1 MAEKDLTFKLFGRDV
16 SASRALQGVGSAA
29 QRASRQIEASAR
41 TASAANQA
49 TTASTIGLGNALGN
63 LYTAAAQQAQ
73 SMATLGLSTANS
85 MQQAQIGFT
94 TLLGS
99 AQAAGDYLESL
110 KSFAATTPFEFPGL
124 VDASRLLLGVGVE
137 AQQVIPIMTSLG
149 DAAGALAIDQESFQR
164 IMVAVS
170 QSISS
175 GTIKL
180 GDMNQLMN
188 NGLPVWKLMSEA
200 TGKSVAEL
208 QGLISKGQ
216 LLSAD
221 VLPKMFA
228 EMNKDYGGSMA
239 LQAKTLG
246 GLWSTLKDTLS
257 QGLAE
262 SIQPLIPMITEGL
275 ASAIEY
281 TAQAA
286 AALGTA
292 FRENEPTIRAW
303 ASAVGT
309 GVKFVVEHGDALL
322 DLVGAAATAL
332 GAYKAITAAQ
342 WALNVAL
349 DANPV
354 GVVILALA
362 ALGGAFYL
370 AWQRSEDFRVG
381 FSKAMIAVHGAAQTL
396 VKVVANSLAGVLN
409 VAATVVG
416 VFDKGMATSLHNA
429 AARVQSIATS
439 IDSSIQGIRDRLVN
453 VIVATQYVEVKGL
466 VGGKVANITRAGGNA
481 NTREDRGVSQ
491 ADLAAVTRKATTG
504 GGGPSSIRLPSTG
517 GSAGLGG
524 AGGGGGAST
533 KASARQAVAE
543 DLAGILAALKA
554 GRKEAG
560 KEFAQLAGDVT
571 KAGSAAGRRI
581 VENYAKI
588 VLPLS
593 SRYEAV
599 VKQLAAAQDKLVKLR
614 DDARKYASD
623 VAVSIIQ
630 GSKLGS
636 QESVAGILTSLKE
649 SIAYASQFAATLAKL
664 RALGADATTI
674 GQLVEA
680 GPQQGLKLAAQLA
693 DTGKA
698 GVAQVASLQ
707 KQLKSAA
714 STVGV
719 SSSQAMYGAGIAA
732 AEGLVKGL
740 ASQQGALGKQMEK
753 LGLAM
758 VQAIKKALKIKSPS
772 QVMADVGSY
781 SGLGVIQGL
790 RSQHAAIER
799 ESARMLGAIG
809 SATAR
814 TAGAGAGRGPV
825 EVHQYYFPNSVI
837 GDAAHVQRTVR
848 AAQRRTSAVGAAA

>member
-1 MAEKDLTFKLFGRDV
+1 MAEKDLTFKLFGKDV
-16 SASRALQGVGSAA
+16 SASAALQKVGKHAQAA
-29 QRASRQIEASAR
+29 ARQIEASAR
-41 TASAANQA
+41 SASAANQA

-63 LYTAAAQQAQ
+63 LYTAAANQAR
-73 SMATLGLSTANS
+73 SMAVLGVSTASS
-85 MQQAQIGFT
+85 MQQAEIGFT

-99 AQAAGDYLESL
+99 AQEAGAYLESL
-110 KSFAATTPFEFPGL
+110 KSFAATTPFELPGL

-137 AQQVIPIMTSLG
+137 ANQVIPIMTSLG
-149 DAAGALAIDQESFQR
+149 DAAGALAINQDAFGR

-170 QSISS
+170 QSISA

-180 GDMNQLMN
+180 GDMNQLMT
-188 NGLPVWKLMSEA
+188 NGLPVWKLMSDA
-200 TGKSVAEL
+200 TGKSVTEL
-208 QGLISKGQ
+208 QALISKGQ

-228 EMNKDYGGSMA
+228 QMNKDYGGSMA
-239 LQAKTLG
+239 KQAQTLG

-286 AALGTA
+286 SALGTA
-292 FRENEPTIRAW
+292 FRESEPTIRAW

-309 GVKFVVEHGDALL
+309 GVRFVAEHGDALL
-322 DLVGAAATAL
+322 DLVAAATTAL
-332 GAYKAITAAQ
+332 AAYKAITAAQ

-354 GVVILALA
+354 GAVIIAIAALA
-362 ALGGAFYL
+362 GAFYY
-370 AWQRSEDFRVG
+370 AWQRSEGFRVG
-381 FSKAMIAVHGAAQTL
+381 VSKAMITVHAAVQQL
-396 VKVVANSLAGVLN
+396 VKVVAGAISGILN

-416 VFDKGMATSLHNA
+416 VFDKGMAASLHNA
-429 AARVQSIATS
+429 AARVQSVATA

-466 VGGKVANITRAGGNA
+466 VGGKVANITRSGSNA
-481 NTREDRGVSQ
+481 NTREDRGASA
-491 ADLAAVTRKATTG
+491 ADMAAVTKKATTT
-504 GGGPSSIRLPSTG
+504 GGPGAIRLPSVG
-517 GSAGLGG
+517 GGAGAGG
-524 AGGGGGAST
+524 AGGSGGASAKST
-533 KASARQAVAE
+533 ARQAVVE
-543 DLAGILAALKA
+543 DLAGIVAALKKSRA
-554 GRKEAG
+554 EAG
-560 KEFAQLAGDVT
+560 KAFADLARDVS
-571 KAGSAAGRRI
+571 KAGLAAARRI
-581 VENYAKI
+581 VDNYAKI

-593 SRYEAV
+593 SRYEAI

-636 QESVAGILTSLKE
+636 QESVGGILTSLKE

-753 LGLAM
+753 LGLVM